1 MSRALSKDKRS
12 PGDWYSTPA
21 WAVRAI
27 LRLLPAPASVVEP
40 AAGNGAILSE
50 IKRMWPNTAA
60 RGIEIDPGRAE
71 QCRAI
76 GHDVGTD
83 DFLLAP
89 IRPADMVITNPP
101 FSLALEFVQRGL
113 ETAPHVVMLLRLSF
127 LASIKRAAFIREH
140 SPDVFI
146 LSKRPSFS
154 GGATDSA
161 DYGWFYWSPLSGK
174 RWTLLDCED
183 R

>member
-1 MSRALSKDKRS
+1 VSRALAKDKRN
-12 PGDWYSTPA
+12 PGDYYSTPA
-21 WAVRAI
+21 WAVRAL
-27 LRLLPAPASVVEP
+27 LRVLPAPTTVLEP
-40 AAGNGAILSE
+40 AAGTGAILTE
-50 IKRMWPNTAA
+50 IKRMWPATAA

-71 QCRAI
+71 QCREI
-76 GHDVGTD
+76 GHDVVTD

-113 ETAPHVVMLLRLSF
+113 ATAPHVAMLLRLSF

-154 GGATDSA
+154 GGATDST
-161 DYGWFYWSPLSGK
+161 DYAWMYFGPLSGK